1 MARRYLIAGN
11 WKLNKTVP
19 EALEM
24 VRELTRLVSS
34 VRDCDI
40 AVSPS
45 YTALWPVGQRLQES
59 VVDLAAQE
67 LFYETNGAFTGTVS
81 GEQLKDVGCKYVLV
95 GHSER
100 RQLFGETLESSH
112 KRMTAAFNAGLVP
125 ILCIGETQEE
135 RDAGGAR

>member
-1 MARRYLIAGN
+1 MGRRYLIAGN

-40 AVSPS
+40 AVAPS

-81 GEQLKDVGCKYVLV
+81 LLIIINLYGYLYSYFVYWGNP
-95 GHSER
+95 R
-100 RQLFGETLESSH
+100 R
-112 KRMTAAFNAGLVP
+112 A
-125 ILCIGETQEE
+125 
-135 RDAGGAR
+135 